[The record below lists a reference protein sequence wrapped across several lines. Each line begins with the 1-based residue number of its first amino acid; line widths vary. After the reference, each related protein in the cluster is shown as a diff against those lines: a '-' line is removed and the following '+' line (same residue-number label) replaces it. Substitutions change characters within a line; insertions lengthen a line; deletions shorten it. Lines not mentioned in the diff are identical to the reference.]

1 MPYHY
6 VDCVKLAIDT
16 ARARIPMLQESAI
29 NEFADIVSQD
39 VMRGDWTAIEGKPLH
54 KSGKN
59 LESYL
64 DHCILERTDD
74 KGNCHWLIPEVVVE
88 ATEMWLN
95 PTLTA
100 QGKRW
105 KEINA
110 VLNDPDATNEAMAK
124 EAAKYGCTVGSTR
137 PGTKPGAKPAAP
149 DAKSDPRANPYMLR
163 ADDPTRLD
171 KIIKF
176 LKTAKPSQVN
186 SMALSAGCTIDGKPL
201 ARRG

>member
-16 ARARIPMLQESAI
+16 ARARIPLLQDSAV

-39 VMRGDWTAIEGKPLH
+39 VMRGDWTAIEGQPLH
-54 KSGKN
+54 KSGKS

-64 DHCILERTDD
+64 DYLIMERTD
-74 KGNCHWLIPEVVVE
+74 KGVCHWLIPEIVVE

-110 VLNDPDATNEAMAK
+110 VLNDPAATNEAMAK
-124 EAAKYGCTVGSTR
+124 EAAKFGCTVGSTMPGVK
-137 PGTKPGAKPAAP
+137 PGTKPTAP
-149 DAKSDPRANPYMLR
+149 DAKSNRDNPYGPCAPGR
-163 ADDPTRLD
+163 EQERLD
-171 KIIKF
+171 RIIKF

-186 SMALSAGCTIDGKPL
+186 SMALSAGCAIDGKPL